1 MPLRRAGSSP
11 APRTMKEHVTDQPLK
26 VQFAPGCFDE
36 FEGTQEELDLLMAEI
51 HSMFENMTA
60 KDLEASGS
68 IVDFDQLSES
78 DPELA
83 QRLAAALDGIESG
96 SESRILQ

>member
-1 MPLRRAGSSP
+1 MPSRRAGSSP
-11 APRTMKEHVTDQPLK
+11 APRTMKEHMTDQPLK

-36 FEGTQEELDLLMAEI
+36 FEGTQEELDLLMADI
-51 HSMFENMTA
+51 HSMFEGMTA

-68 IVDFDQLSES
+68 VVDFDQLSES

-96 SESRILQ
+96 SDSRILQ

>member
-1 MPLRRAGSSP
+1 
-11 APRTMKEHVTDQPLK
+11 MKEHMTDQPLK

-36 FEGTQEELDLLMAEI
+36 FEGTQEELDLLMADI
-51 HSMFENMTA
+51 HSMFEGMTA

-96 SESRILQ
+96 SDTRILQ

>member
-1 MPLRRAGSSP
+1 
-11 APRTMKEHVTDQPLK
+11 MKEPMTDQPLK
-26 VQFAPGCFDE
+26 VQFAPGCFDD

-60 KDLEASGS
+60 EDLASS
-68 IVDFDQLSES
+68 SSLVDFEQLTES

>member
-1 MPLRRAGSSP
+1 
-11 APRTMKEHVTDQPLK
+11 MKEPMTDQPLK

-51 HSMFENMTA
+51 HSMFEGMTA
-60 KDLEASGS
+60 DELETSGN
-68 IVDFDQLSES
+68 IVDLVLLGDT

>member
-11 APRTMKEHVTDQPLK
+11 APRTMKEHMTDQPLK

-36 FEGTQEELDLLMAEI
+36 FKGTQEELDLLMAEI
-51 HSMFENMTA
+51 HSMFEGMTA

-96 SESRILQ
+96 SDTRILQ

>member
-1 MPLRRAGSSP
+1 
-11 APRTMKEHVTDQPLK
+11 MKEHMTDQPLK
-26 VQFAPGCFDE
+26 VQFAPGCFDD

-60 KDLEASGS
+60 DELDASGN

-83 QRLAAALDGIESG
+83 QRLAAALDGIDSG
-96 SESRILQ
+96 SDTRILQ

>member
-1 MPLRRAGSSP
+1 
-11 APRTMKEHVTDQPLK
+11 MKEHMTDQPLK

-60 KDLEASGS
+60 EDLAATSS
-68 IVDFDQLSES
+68 AVDFEQLTES
-78 DPELA
+78 DPKLA
-83 QRLAAALDGIESG
+83 QRLAAALDGIDSG

>member
-1 MPLRRAGSSP
+1 MPSRRAGSSP
-11 APRTMKEHVTDQPLK
+11 APRTMKEHMTDQPLK

-51 HSMFENMTA
+51 HSMFEGMTA
-60 KDLEASGS
+60 KDLEASGN

-78 DPELA
+78 DSELA
-83 QRLAAALDGIESG
+83 QQLAAALDGIESG
-96 SESRILQ
+96 SDSRILQ

>member
-1 MPLRRAGSSP
+1 
-11 APRTMKEHVTDQPLK
+11 MKEHMTDQPLK

-36 FEGTQEELDLLMAEI
+36 FEGTQDELDLLMAEI
-51 HSMFENMTA
+51 HSMFEGMTA
-60 KDLEASGS
+60 KDLEASGN

-83 QRLAAALDGIESG
+83 QQLAAALDGIESG

>member
-1 MPLRRAGSSP
+1 MPSRRAGSSP
-11 APRTMKEHVTDQPLK
+11 APRTMKEHMTDQPLK

-51 HSMFENMTA
+51 HSMFEGMTA
-60 KDLEASGS
+60 EDLEATSHA
-68 IVDFDQLSES
+68 VDLEQLTES

-96 SESRILQ
+96 SDARILQ

>member
-1 MPLRRAGSSP
+1 
-11 APRTMKEHVTDQPLK
+11 MKEPMTDQPLK
-26 VQFAPGCFDE
+26 VQFAPGCFDD
-36 FEGTQEELDLLMAEI
+36 FEGTQAELDLLMAEI
-51 HSMFENMTA
+51 HSMFEGMTA
-60 KDLEASGS
+60 EDLDASS
-68 IVDFDQLSES
+68 RAVDFDLLSES

>member
-1 MPLRRAGSSP
+1 MPSRRAGSSP
-11 APRTMKEHVTDQPLK
+11 APRTMKEPMTDQPLK

-51 HSMFENMTA
+51 HSMFEGMTA
-60 KDLEASGS
+60 DELETSGN
-68 IVDFDQLSES
+68 IVDLVLLGDT

>member
-1 MPLRRAGSSP
+1 
-11 APRTMKEHVTDQPLK
+11 MKEPMTDQPLK
-26 VQFAPGCFDE
+26 VQFAPGCFDD
-36 FEGTQEELDLLMAEI
+36 FEGTQAELDLLMAEI
-51 HSMFENMTA
+51 HSMFEGMTA
-60 KDLEASGS
+60 EDLDASS
-68 IVDFDQLSES
+68 RAVDFDQLSES

>member
-1 MPLRRAGSSP
+1 MPSRRAGSSP
-11 APRTMKEHVTDQPLK
+11 APRTMKEHMTDQPLK

-36 FEGTQEELDLLMAEI
+36 FEGTQEELDLLMADI
-51 HSMFENMTA
+51 HSMFEGMTA

-68 IVDFDQLSES
+68 VVDFDQLSES

-96 SESRILQ
+96 SDTRILQ

>member
-1 MPLRRAGSSP
+1 
-11 APRTMKEHVTDQPLK
+11 MKEPMTDQPLK

-51 HSMFENMTA
+51 HSMFEGMTA
-60 KDLEASGS
+60 DELKTSGN
-68 IVDFDQLSES
+68 IVDLVLLGDT

-96 SESRILQ
+96 SHTRILQ

>member
-1 MPLRRAGSSP
+1 
-11 APRTMKEHVTDQPLK
+11 MKEHMTDQPLK

-36 FEGTQEELDLLMAEI
+36 FEGTQEELDLLMADI
-51 HSMFENMTA
+51 HSMFEGMTT

-96 SESRILQ
+96 SDTRILQ

>member
-1 MPLRRAGSSP
+1 MPSRRAGSSP
-11 APRTMKEHVTDQPLK
+11 APRTMKEHMTDQPLK

-51 HSMFENMTA
+51 HSMFEGMTA
-60 KDLEASGS
+60 KDLEASGN

>member
-1 MPLRRAGSSP
+1 
-11 APRTMKEHVTDQPLK
+11 MKEPMTEPTLK
-26 VQFAPGCFDE
+26 VQFAPGCFDD

-60 KDLEASGS
+60 EDLEVSGS

-96 SESRILQ
+96 SDSRILQ

>member
-1 MPLRRAGSSP
+1 M
-11 APRTMKEHVTDQPLK
+11 TDQPLK

-60 KDLEASGS
+60 EDLAATSHA
-68 IVDFDQLSES
+68 VDFEQLTES

-83 QRLAAALDGIESG
+83 QQLAESLDSIESG
-96 SESRILQ
+96 SHTRILQ

>member
-1 MPLRRAGSSP
+1 
-11 APRTMKEHVTDQPLK
+11 MKEHMTDQPLK

-36 FEGTQEELDLLMAEI
+36 FEGTQEELDLLMADI
-51 HSMFENMTA
+51 HSMFEGMTA

-68 IVDFDQLSES
+68 VVDFDQLSES

-96 SESRILQ
+96 SDTRILQ

>member
-1 MPLRRAGSSP
+1 
-11 APRTMKEHVTDQPLK
+11 MKEHMTDQPLK

-36 FEGTQEELDLLMAEI
+36 FEGTQEELDLLMADI
-51 HSMFENMTA
+51 HSMFEGMTA

-68 IVDFDQLSES
+68 VVDFDQLSES

-96 SESRILQ
+96 SDSRILQ

>member
-1 MPLRRAGSSP
+1 MPSRRAGSSP
-11 APRTMKEHVTDQPLK
+11 APRTMKEHMTDQPLK

-51 HSMFENMTA
+51 HSMFEGMTA
-60 KDLEASGS
+60 KDLEASGN

-83 QRLAAALDGIESG
+83 QQLAAALDGIESG

>member
-1 MPLRRAGSSP
+1 
-11 APRTMKEHVTDQPLK
+11 MKEHMTDQPLK

-36 FEGTQEELDLLMAEI
+36 FEGTQEELDLLMADI
-51 HSMFENMTA
+51 HSMFEGMTTE
-60 KDLEASGS
+60 DLEASGS
-68 IVDFDQLSES
+68 VVDFDQLSES

-96 SESRILQ
+96 SDSRILQ

>member
-1 MPLRRAGSSP
+1 
-11 APRTMKEHVTDQPLK
+11 MKEPMTDQPLK
-26 VQFAPGCFDE
+26 VKFAPGCFDD
-36 FEGTQEELDLLMAEI
+36 FEGTQAELDLLMADI

-60 KDLEASGS
+60 QDLAASS
-68 IVDFDQLSES
+68 SLVDFEQLSES

>member
-1 MPLRRAGSSP
+1 
-11 APRTMKEHVTDQPLK
+11 MKEHMTDQPLK

-60 KDLEASGS
+60 EDLAATSHA
-68 IVDFDQLSES
+68 VDFEQLSES

-83 QRLAAALDGIESG
+83 QRLAESLDSIESG
-96 SESRILQ
+96 SDTRILQ

>member
-1 MPLRRAGSSP
+1 
-11 APRTMKEHVTDQPLK
+11 MKEHMTDQPLK

-51 HSMFENMTA
+51 HNMFENMTA
-60 KDLEASGS
+60 EDLDASS
-68 IVDFDQLSES
+68 REVDFDLLSES

>member
-1 MPLRRAGSSP
+1 MPSRRAGSSP
-11 APRTMKEHVTDQPLK
+11 APRTMKEHMTDQPLK

-36 FEGTQEELDLLMAEI
+36 FEGTQEELDLLMADI
-51 HSMFENMTA
+51 HSMFEGMTTE
-60 KDLEASGS
+60 DLEASGS
-68 IVDFDQLSES
+68 VVDFDQLSES

-96 SESRILQ
+96 SDSRILQ

>member
-11 APRTMKEHVTDQPLK
+11 APRTMKEHMTDQPLK

-36 FEGTQEELDLLMAEI
+36 FEGTQEELDLLMADI
-51 HSMFENMTA
+51 HSMFEGMTA
-60 KDLEASGS
+60 KDLEASGN

>member
-1 MPLRRAGSSP
+1 
-11 APRTMKEHVTDQPLK
+11 MKEHMTDQPLK

-36 FEGTQEELDLLMAEI
+36 FEGTQEELDLLMADI
-51 HSMFENMTA
+51 HSMFEGMTA

-68 IVDFDQLSES
+68 VVDFDQLSES

>member
-1 MPLRRAGSSP
+1 MPSRRAGSSP
-11 APRTMKEHVTDQPLK
+11 APRTMKEHMTDQPLK

-36 FEGTQEELDLLMAEI
+36 FEGTQEELDLLMADI
-51 HSMFENMTA
+51 HSMFEGMTT

-68 IVDFDQLSES
+68 VVDFDQLSES

-96 SESRILQ
+96 SDTRILQ

>member
-1 MPLRRAGSSP
+1 
-11 APRTMKEHVTDQPLK
+11 MKEHMTDQPLK

-51 HSMFENMTA
+51 HSMFEGMTA
-60 KDLEASGS
+60 KDLEASGN

-83 QRLAAALDGIESG
+83 QRLAAALDGIDSG
-96 SESRILQ
+96 SDTRILQ

>member
-1 MPLRRAGSSP
+1 
-11 APRTMKEHVTDQPLK
+11 MKEHMTDQPLK

-36 FEGTQEELDLLMAEI
+36 FEGTQEDLDLLMADI
-51 HSMFENMTA
+51 HSMFEGMTA

-96 SESRILQ
+96 SDTRILQ